1 MRETIYANLLYA
13 RHLRKQ
19 PAYAVQQSTVSS
31 LSGNWER
38 ARFFSLFAHQLAT
51 KITYLEMPR

>member
-1 MRETIYANLLYA
+1 MAIQVTIQDYAKAIN
-13 RHLRKQ
+13 
-19 PAYAVQQSTVSS
+19 S